1 MIPHE
6 TELSHAPFSDSVLR
20 NSIYGSAI
28 CSFNTTGLHD
38 AFRGPFAFQE
48 DAKMVWTSVENSI
61 LPEHQEVRPLG
72 RTRRDGIGA
81 AGQGGDEN
89 RGGVEW
95 DSGRVGDEGLSP

>member
-1 MIPHE
+1 
-6 TELSHAPFSDSVLR
+6 
-20 NSIYGSAI
+20 
-28 CSFNTTGLHD
+28 
-38 AFRGPFAFQE
+38 
-48 DAKMVWTSVENSI
+48 MVWTSVENSI